1 MMQLNHMAI
10 GISFLYNIGKV
21 CLGRKIYAILTIRI
35 ICFVRKVMMT
45 NLLKKIYELENI
57 LKNDSD
63 KVIVEKIKQDI
74 AYLKWYTWAFVE
86 YKFLLG
92 LKRNLIPAN
101 KVTETDVSPFNK
113 WMCLLY
119 YKEKNNGKSKQEY
132 FHDLPSD
139 HTVTGYGNWDNSIL
153 TDSLANLLKFLYTK
167 KEPRYTE
174 IFPNER
180 MSEIEKSILR
190 YFLYKNGK
198 LRLVDEDTFLED
210 YFSQSE
216 FILPLE
222 KYFSDVLQ
230 KGEINNG
237 ELRNLWM
244 RFFASP
250 RVYLFSKNHNIKK
263 VTGYNKNPIF
273 KGKSEYNYFD
283 LKEKIDNLNLELR
296 KELSD
301 VFESNWI
308 KSKMLDILCS
318 SNLDQFVDIS
328 LELKLEY
335 LKVTSQK

>member
-1 MMQLNHMAI
+1 MQLNHMAI
-10 GISFLYNIGKV
+10 GISFLYNIGNV

-45 NLLKKIYELENI
+45 NLLKKIYELDNI
-57 LKNDSD
+57 LKNDRD

-74 AYLKWYTWAFVE
+74 AYLKLYTLAFVE

-113 WMCLLY
+113 WVCLLY
-119 YKEKNNGKSKQEY
+119 YEENNNGKSKQEY
-132 FHDLPSD
+132 FHDLPSNY
-139 HTVTGYGNWDNSIL
+139 TVTGYGDNGNSIL
-153 TDSLANLLKFLYTK
+153 IDSLINLQEFLYTK
-167 KEPRYTE
+167 QEPRYTE

-190 YFLYKNGK
+190 YFLYKKGK
-198 LRLVDEDTFLED
+198 LRLVNEDTFLED
-210 YFSQSE
+210 YFSQSK

-244 RFFASP
+244 GFFVFP
-250 RVYLFSKNHNIKK
+250 RVYLFSKNHNTKN

-283 LKEKIDNLNLELR
+283 LKEKIDNLNLELS

-328 LELKLEY
+328 LELKIEY
-335 LKVTSQK
+335 LKVTSGK